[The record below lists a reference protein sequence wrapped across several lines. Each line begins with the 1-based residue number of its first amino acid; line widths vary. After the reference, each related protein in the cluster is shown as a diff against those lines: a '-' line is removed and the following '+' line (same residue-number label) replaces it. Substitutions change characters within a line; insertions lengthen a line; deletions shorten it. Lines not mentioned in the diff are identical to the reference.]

1 MEHGQKDEAKVD
13 TSKQPG
19 EQQLQGG
26 GLSEADFQRYNAA
39 DPTAMVST
47 KPWELEVTSPRLRLI
62 SWIAVVVILAV
73 HIFMSAV
80 VGVGDTGAAV
90 TTIDKFAFFGVG
102 VVIAIVVFI
111 GLNRPRVRV
120 NADGV
125 EVRNFIGTRF
135 YHWSVVYGLAFPR
148 GSRMAR
154 LELPDFE
161 YVPMWAMQAAD
172 RASIV
177 RDVEAFRALEAQYMP
192 QD

>member
-1 MEHGQKDEAKVD
+1 MD
-13 TSKQPG
+13 TSKQPS
-19 EQQLQGG
+19 EA
-26 GLSEADFQRYNAA
+26 LSEADLQRYNAA

-47 KPWELEVTSPRLRLI
+47 KPWELVITSPRMRLLA
-62 SWIAVVVILAV
+62 WVAVAVIMAV

-80 VGVGDTGAAV
+80 VGVGDTGAAL
-90 TTIDKFAFFGVG
+90 TTIDRFAFFGVG
-102 VVIAIVVFI
+102 VVISIAVFI
-111 GLNRPRVRV
+111 GLTRPRVRV
-120 NADGV
+120 NEDGV

-135 YHWSVVYGLAFPR
+135 YHWSVIYGLAFPR

-161 YVPMWAMQAAD
+161 YVPMWAMQSAD

-177 RDVEAFRALEAQYMP
+177 KDVADFRALESQYMP